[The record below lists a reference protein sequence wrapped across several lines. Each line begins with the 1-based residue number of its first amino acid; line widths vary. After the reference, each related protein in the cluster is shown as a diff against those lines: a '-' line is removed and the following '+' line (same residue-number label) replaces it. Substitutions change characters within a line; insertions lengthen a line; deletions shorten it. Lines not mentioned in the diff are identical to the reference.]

1 MSLQSIRKWFWA
13 KVSKVACYL
22 SNKAWKKTDR
32 K

>member
-1 MSLQSIRKWFWA
+1 MSLQNIRKWFWA